1 MPSRRYAGGVPA
13 VNYPRDG
20 RSGQRRRFH
29 FRSLPLWLQWF
40 LPFAVA
46 AGVVLAVV
54 LFVQSASNAP
64 VEDNYNSPAAVRE
77 QYRED
82 NILVRQQQAPR
93 HATLKAGQ
101 SAAAGVRAA
110 VVGYMTRQINGG
122 FMDGPIKRAS
132 CTSVAG
138 GTSTRLVFHCDVTAS
153 ALTVTY
159 PFDGVVQRRS
169 GAITYCQRITPPL
182 PSMNVPV
189 SKRCT

>member
-1 MPSRRYAGGVPA
+1 MRV
-13 VNYPRDG
+13 VNYSGEG
-20 RSGQRRRFH
+20 RSGARRGLH
-29 FRSLPLWLQWF
+29 YRSLPPWLQWF

-46 AGVVLAVV
+46 GGIVLALV
-54 LFVQSASNAP
+54 LFVQSATNGP

-77 QYRED
+77 QYREA

-93 HATLKAGQ
+93 HATLRAGQ

-110 VVGYMTRQINGG
+110 VVGYMTSQINRG

-132 CTSVAG
+132 CTPVAG
-138 GTSTRLVFHCDVTAS
+138 GTATRLLFHCEVTAS

-159 PFDGVVQRRS
+159 PFDGVVQTRAR
-169 GAITYCQRITPPL
+169 AITYCQRITPPL

-189 SKRCT
+189 SKSCT